1 MIAMK
6 AVRLHQFGGPEVMKY
21 EDVARPTPGAGEV
34 LLHVRA
40 AGVNPLDWKVRAGF
54 FKDFIPH
61 RLPLIPGWD
70 VSGVV
75 ESTGAGVT
83 RWQRGDEVYGRAD
96 PTRDGAYAEFIV
108 VRESEIARKP
118 RSLDHAQAAAIPV
131 AGLTAWQSLFEAGGL
146 ARGQTV
152 LIHAA
157 AGGVGHLAVQLAKWK
172 GARVIGTVS
181 GRNAALVRELGA
193 DEVIDHVRRRFEHGA
208 HEVDLVLDTIGGEVQ
223 QRSWKVLKRGGMLVS
238 LVDPPLQGEAAWY
251 NVRGAF
257 PRIQPSASQL
267 SELAALVDAGTL
279 RPVVETLIPLP
290 EARRAHEASQ
300 RGHTRGKI
308 VLTVA

>member
-21 EDVARPTPGAGEV
+21 EDVPRPDPGAGEV

-75 ESTGAGVT
+75 AATGAGVT
-83 RWQRGDEVYGRAD
+83 RWQQGDEVYGRAD
-96 PTRDGAYAEFIV
+96 PARDGAYAEFIV

-131 AGLTAWQSLFEAGGL
+131 AGLTAWQSLFDAGGL

-208 HEVDLVLDTIGGEVQ
+208 REVDLVLDTIGGEVQ
-223 QRSWKVLKRGGMLVS
+223 QRSWKVLRRGGMLVS

-257 PRIQPSASQL
+257 PRIEPSASQL
-267 SELAALVDAGTL
+267 SELATLVDAGTL
-279 RPVVETLIPLP
+279 RPVVETLLPLP